1 MGDVFKSQS
10 NAIKLAD
17 NLRKSLFWDVD
28 YDKLDTEKDI
38 QFIIGRVLDYGNLK
52 EWKFIK
58 QLYGESRVVNIA
70 REHIFS
76 DPRSANFWALIFSI
90 PTNQLKCTRNPLLK
104 IPNAFS
110 NY

>member
-1 MGDVFKSQS
+1 MDDVFKSQPS
-10 NAIKLAD
+10 AVKFTD
-17 NLRKSLFWDVD
+17 NLRRSLFWDVNPD
-28 YDKLDTEKDI
+28 ELNSERDI
-38 QFIIGRVLDYGNLK
+38 HFIIGRVLDHGNLK

-58 QLYGESRVVNIA
+58 HLYGESRIA
-70 REHIFS
+70 EIAKEHIFS

-90 PTNQLKCTRNPLLK
+90 PVNQLKCTRNPLLK